1 MIKFKNINGDVFLAV
16 GSVKRKSALNG
27 EKSLSATITQGDDV
41 LNKIDK
47 GWSLEFDNEPY
58 VVTYFERNDNNNTVE
73 IDAIHKFFW
82 DMTKSVLYNSYS
94 NSHVARFYL
103 DEIFKDT
110 GYTYALNFDP
120 KAFEK
125 ENWGM
130 KNKLSLFNDAIS
142 SMGAEFEINGT
153 LISIFKNVG
162 SDLSTIVRHGFNL
175 SDMTLENDNA
185 NFATYGEGF
194 GAYDDKENQ
203 KGPRLH
209 VTYTSP
215 LAKAFGKLHA
225 EPIVDERYTVKDN
238 LLSAVKDKVDSSFAV
253 SVKLSLYDLTAA
265 GYPYK
270 MANVGDWL
278 LAVDEHLDFKQKIRI
293 ISVDDEFAE
302 DGTRISYTVT
312 CGDVGV
318 TKKYQDANAAL
329 TQKVQSAYENA
340 QIAKDAAIQ
349 AVISST
355 GKNTIYDNI
364 DGEENL
370 PKTANEGDLAFVQ
383 TGDGKAMY
391 IYTKMPDGSFKWVKH
406 VDSETG
412 KQIAAGVEEAIA
424 TSNKHTDELN
434 EKQASETAAFQS
446 EANVASSSAAAERA
460 DMFKQSTS
468 MANSASAHADTVAS
482 SASAYA
488 KAQAASALSSANSAL
503 SEAKSDLTDGIAS
516 EASERQQAVQTVNS
530 QAQSYAEQAKA
541 DAMSAAS
548 SADGVIRKAIS
559 SSADSLS
566 ATITQNK
573 SSTDSGISTAQ
584 TTAQAAVDGLTLKV
598 SQTDYD
604 KKTGDLSTK
613 VNTVTQTADETK
625 NELANVSKTVDSQ
638 SAKINTISNT
648 VDGTTQT
655 ISDIQTQQDK
665 QSGSIA
671 TFQSR
676 ADAFDASITKINDFV
691 NAQGQVNQLTN
702 TEFTP
707 DLEGWDSSET
717 SSGVKTP
724 YRQYIYQGSN
734 MLTFDARNQTD
745 KKYSA
750 IKQTIPFA
758 TSGSNRVVSLS
769 WWSRI
774 AQGTGL
780 YGSTHI
786 RSYDANMTRLSDV
799 SQVWNSS
806 SSMTLQKFENVAIP
820 DEAQFVEV
828 TFAIREGYLAF
839 LTKPM
844 FVYQSTVGDYIQGNY
859 NNNGALAKVKL
870 TSDQAKLDLSNYKT
884 DANGRISKAQA
895 DITAT
900 ANEVK
905 TKVSQSDYDAKTDD
919 LTKKYGQVKTTAD
932 AVTTDVSKYKTANDK
947 KVYANEA
954 SIHTLNNQITSRV
967 SQTDFDKATGDLSG
981 KYSETKQTV
990 DTISKTVSE
999 LQAKANAQ
1007 GQVNQLMNTEFNPD
1021 LEGWL
1026 TDSTDGS
1033 KVPYRSYARGGAG
1046 SITVG
1051 FNSTAARSGSTIR
1064 LIQTVILGSS
1074 TDRVVSLK
1082 WLVRTLQNNNY
1093 DNVRLLFRDSN
1104 NSDISD
1110 VYRSW
1115 ADTSLDGTWHE
1126 IKWENITVPDNAST
1140 VNLYFQAREGTR
1152 AYLNKPMLVF
1162 ANTIGD
1168 YVPGNYNNNARV
1180 TALELDV
1187 DGIHGLV
1194 DDPSKGLSATWN
1206 LASDGQ
1212 SIAVQA
1218 KTAAST
1224 ADGKAV
1230 AAQKDATTAITT
1242 ANGTQTTVNHM
1253 QGDISDI
1260 QSTQTQTAG
1269 QVTAEIE
1276 DRKNGDKN
1284 TLTQAN
1290 SFTSSQITSYD
1301 KGIQSQF
1308 TQQAKGIMASIST
1321 PNQLLNTEFNPDLEG
1336 WSCETT
1342 GSTKAPYRSYWN
1354 TYNQATTVALNTT
1367 TGDSTTY
1374 SRLAQNVQLAS
1385 TTSTGNSISLSW
1397 SGRAT
1402 QLDNYA
1408 NLWANFYDA
1417 SGNKISGVNTKWVA
1431 TADGSWNDSKW
1442 ENITVPDTA
1451 TSVRISFEAREGT
1464 VAYLSHPMLVFGS
1477 TIGDTYMPGAY
1488 SGMNTST
1495 VLELFKDNWA
1505 LGITDNAGRLISGI
1519 NGDAS
1524 NTRIV
1529 GKQIILDNDTTVT
1542 GDFYA
1547 KGGNFQNLN
1556 ASNFTGGTLNAAKV
1570 NVINIDAS
1578 NISGG
1583 LIRGIDI
1590 EAADINMYND
1600 NSKIHGDYDW
1610 TDQDEAIF
1618 PRRYVGNWNLGK
1630 RRLEFYGDVTPNDAT
1645 NDGGKYSSYTY
1656 FGLDSIK
1663 MRRLFATGN
1672 LNRTLDINAGKGEIY
1687 IRKRDNEQQDMNANI
1702 SVIEAG
1708 KAQLR
1713 GDNSDLIVSTNKIL
1727 GDTNIRN
1734 TVELSSGNDNSDAF
1748 IQSYNVFGKRF
1759 NPPKGYEENVWMYF
1773 YPDSSDTYYGLGLL
1787 RGDKVS
1793 QGFLSSTWAY
1803 NNTYS
1808 YSSNMYITSNGNIG
1822 RATSASKYKLDITHY
1837 DDLDRANKLLSI
1849 TPASWFDKSATEQYV
1864 DELNGGKESI
1874 EKIPVKPHYGLIA
1887 EDLVEAGLEEF
1898 VSYDTN
1904 TGEVEGLEYDR
1915 VWTVLIPL
1923 IKNMK
1928 QRIDQLEKGK

>member
-340 QIAKDAAIQ
+340 QTAKDAAIQ

-355 GKNTIYDNI
+355 SKNTIYDNI

-391 IYTKMPDGSFKWVKH
+391 IYTKLPDGSFKWVKRL
-406 VDSETG
+406 DPDTG
-412 KQIAAGVEEAIA
+412 EQIAAGVEEAIA
-424 TSNKHTDELN
+424 TANKHTDELN
-434 EKQASETAAFQS
+434 EKQASEAAAFQS
-446 EANVASSSAAAERA
+446 EANVALSSAAAERA

-468 MANSASAHADTVAS
+468 MATSAATHADSMANSAA
-482 SASAYA
+482 AYG

-503 SEAKSDLTDGIAS
+503 TTAKSDLTDDISVAKS
-516 EASERQQAVQTVNS
+516 EAIEA
-530 QAQSYAEQAKA
+530 AKT
-541 DAMSAAS
+541 
-548 SADGVIRKAIS
+548 ADGVVKKQITDT
-559 SSADSLS
+559 ADSINL
-566 ATITQNK
+566 TISQNK
-573 SSTDSGISTAQ
+573 SDADGKIKTAQ
-584 TTAQAAVDGLTLKV
+584 TAATQALDGLKAKVDQTTYDTKTGQLDKAVGSATLTADSAALSIKNYQSTVDGKFSSQAAAITANSKAIDTKV
-598 SQTDYD
+598 SQTNFDTV
-604 KKTGDLSTK
+604 TGDL
-613 VNTVTQTADETK
+613 
-625 NELANVSKTVDSQ
+625 
-638 SAKINTISNT
+638 
-648 VDGTTQT
+648 TT
-655 ISDIQTQQDK
+655 
-665 QSGSIA
+665 
-671 TFQSR
+671 
-676 ADAFDASITKINDFV
+676 
-691 NAQGQVNQLTN
+691 
-702 TEFTP
+702 
-707 DLEGWDSSET
+707 
-717 SSGVKTP
+717 
-724 YRQYIYQGSN
+724 
-734 MLTFDARNQTD
+734 
-745 KKYSA
+745 
-750 IKQTIPFA
+750 
-758 TSGSNRVVSLS
+758 
-769 WWSRI
+769 
-774 AQGTGL
+774 
-780 YGSTHI
+780 
-786 RSYDANMTRLSDV
+786 
-799 SQVWNSS
+799 
-806 SSMTLQKFENVAIP
+806 
-820 DEAQFVEV
+820 
-828 TFAIREGYLAF
+828 
-839 LTKPM
+839 
-844 FVYQSTVGDYIQGNY
+844 
-859 NNNGALAKVKL
+859 
-870 TSDQAKLDLSNYKT
+870 
-884 DANGRISKAQA
+884 
-895 DITAT
+895 
-900 ANEVK
+900 
-905 TKVSQSDYDAKTDD
+905 
-919 LTKKYGQVKTTAD
+919 KYGNVKTTAD
-932 AVTTDVSKYKTANDK
+932 AVTTEVTKYETANDK
-947 KVYANEA
+947 KVSENTA
-954 SIHTLNNQITSRV
+954 SINALNNQITSKV
-967 SQTDFDKATGDLSG
+967 NQTDFDKTTGDLSG
-981 KYSETKQTV
+981 KYSVQQQTINSISQTV
-990 DTISKTVSE
+990 TE
-999 LQAKANAQ
+999 LQAKANTQ
-1007 GQVNQLMNTEFNPD
+1007 GQVNQLMNTEFTPD
-1021 LEGWL
+1021 LQGWI

-1269 QVTAEIE
+1269 QVTTEIE
-1276 DRKNGDKN
+1276 DRKNGDN
-1284 TLTQAN
+1284 TTRTQLTNLIDQRV
-1290 SFTSSQITSYD
+1290 TSVEKGYQSYFD
-1301 KGIQSQF
+1301 QKADGILL
-1308 TQQAKGIMASIST
+1308 GVGT
-1321 PNQLLNTEFNPDLEG
+1321 PNMLVNSDFNPDLSG
-1336 WSCETT
+1336 WSVDNFL
-1342 GSTKAPYRSYWN
+1342 GGKKPYRSYFDKTANKITVGFN
-1354 TYNQATTVALNTT
+1354 TQSDNASMASLSQKVA
-1367 TGDSTTY
+1367 
-1374 SRLAQNVQLAS
+1374 LAS
-1385 TTSTGNSISLSW
+1385 TPGARGTISLSW
-1397 SGRAT
+1397 QARTSESAGT
-1402 QLDNYA
+1402 QTVSMSFVDS
-1408 NLWANFYDA
+1408 
-1417 SGNKISGVNTKWVA
+1417 SGNTIGKSI
-1431 TADGSWNDSKW
+1431 TADWSDKGTGWNIKKIEGID
-1442 ENITVPDTA
+1442 IPDKA
-1451 TSVRISFEAREGT
+1451 TSLTIAFVASEKVT
-1464 VAYLSHPMLVFGS
+1464 AYLTKPMLSF
-1477 TIGDTYMPGAY
+1477 TNKAMPYMPGSATN
-1488 SGMNTST
+1488 SST
-1495 VLELFKDNWA
+1495 VLQLFKDNWSIGLA
-1505 LGITDNAGRLISGI
+1505 DNLGKITSGI
-1519 NGDAS
+1519 VA
-1524 NTRIV
+1524 
-1529 GKQIILDNDTTVT
+1529 DNNNMALINKNITLQGNTTVT
-1542 GDFYA
+1542 ADFYA
-1547 KGGNFQNLN
+1547 KGGNFKNLN
-1556 ASNFTGGTLNAAKV
+1556 ASNITTGTINAAKI
-1570 NVINIDAS
+1570 NVINLDVSSLSGNITNFIKSYWSDAYS
-1578 NISGG
+1578 N
-1583 LIRGIDI
+1583 
-1590 EAADINMYND
+1590 
-1600 NSKIHGDYDW
+1600 
-1610 TDQDEAIF
+1610 Q
-1618 PRRYVGNWNLGK
+1618 V
-1630 RRLEFYGDVTPNDAT
+1630 VV
-1645 NDGGKYSSYTY
+1645 
-1656 FGLDSIK
+1656 
-1663 MRRLFATGN
+1663 
-1672 LNRTLDINAGKGEIY
+1672 
-1687 IRKRDNEQQDMNANI
+1687 NANNV
-1702 SVIEAG
+1702 SFYT
-1708 KAQLR
+1708 
-1713 GDNSDLIVSTNKIL
+1713 NSH
-1727 GDTNIRN
+1727 R
-1734 TVELSSGNDNSDAF
+1734 
-1748 IQSYNVFGKRF
+1748 
-1759 NPPKGYEENVWMYF
+1759 
-1773 YPDSSDTYYGLGLL
+1773 
-1787 RGDKVS
+1787 
-1793 QGFLSSTWAY
+1793 SSTVISEGQIDMTVY
-1803 NNTYS
+1803 NNTTKIPEHIGGLKHGTVVGRDNQDYLI
-1808 YSSNMYITSNGNIG
+1808 MYLDGWKTQGGHPADAAKHGGDGFMFSVSDGWNIPTGMPLLTWENELLAGGAKHLPGWHFWDHTEFHSDVMMFPNGAYQG
-1822 RATSASKYKLDITHY
+1822 LY
-1837 DDLDRANKLLSI
+1837 
-1849 TPASWFDKSATEQYV
+1849 FGATEYNGTTYPGIFGNQKQ
-1864 DELNGGKESI
+1864 DDGPGILFGSTELYFLYKNTVYPLSVVLKAASGG
-1874 EKIPVKPHYGLIA
+1874 
-1887 EDLVEAGLEEF
+1887 
-1898 VSYDTN
+1898 
-1904 TGEVEGLEYDR
+1904 
-1915 VWTVLIPL
+1915 W
-1923 IKNMK
+1923 
-1928 QRIDQLEKGK
+1928 